1 MSKKNKSE
9 STIKAFGG
17 ATVIYKAKI
26 EKESIQNIN
35 QLSTIDHIPR
45 PLTADDDDAI
55 EYYNLTTDYNSYH
68 ARCIRVKTDITIG
81 LGINITKGNSDKF
94 MNRLAVIN
102 QYGENFEEVL
112 SRVALDYETTG
123 NGYMEIVKGPSG
135 IILELYF
142 MPAVKMYKRPRGADT
157 AFYFL
162 NSSIGQYVPMKAFD
176 PKDTEPGSSVLH
188 FANYTQASRYYGLPD
203 WRGCIPDIELDY
215 YATLYNKKFF
225 INSGIPDLAIIV
237 EGGAFDK
244 DTQDQVTSFLQ
255 SNIKGYLNAHKTLYL
270 PVNDPNVKVRFE
282 KLGLEVPKDASFDQL
297 RSRCRDNIVSGH
309 GVYPRLVGIVTAGQL
324 GGGGEATGQ
333 LKTFQEITINPRQSM
348 FEKKITPVF
357 NSMDEGAIEFS
368 FEKMDVSIQEP
379 DSTYYPAM
387 INSGVLTTEKAR
399 ELLGYEQNMIGDDRI
414 QQEKEA
420 MKAQFNQDPETKL
433 IDTLEKIQKAL

>member
-1 MSKKNKSE
+1 
-9 STIKAFGG
+9 
-17 ATVIYKAKI
+17 
-26 EKESIQNIN
+26 
-35 QLSTIDHIPR
+35 
-45 PLTADDDDAI
+45 
-55 EYYNLTTDYNSYH
+55 
-68 ARCIRVKTDITIG
+68 
-81 LGINITKGNSDKF
+81 
-94 MNRLAVIN
+94 
-102 QYGENFEEVL
+102 
-112 SRVALDYETTG
+112 
-123 NGYMEIVKGPSG
+123 
-135 IILELYF
+135 
-142 MPAVKMYKRPRGADT
+142 
-157 AFYFL
+157 
-162 NSSIGQYVPMKAFD
+162 
-176 PKDTEPGSSVLH
+176 
-188 FANYTQASRYYGLPD
+188 
-203 WRGCIPDIELDY
+203 
-215 YATLYNKKFF
+215 
-225 INSGIPDLAIIV
+225 
-237 EGGAFDK
+237 
-244 DTQDQVTSFLQ
+244 
-255 SNIKGYLNAHKTLYL
+255 
-270 PVNDPNVKVRFE
+270 VRFE